1 MNILIVLI
9 SSFKR
14 VKSCISCVLTNVCLH
29 KKDFCVK
36 GKNIFRNDSNWL
48 ISWII
53 LSNWQFLVVRR
64 AMTWKRNYI
73 VLIGFLTSF
82 WQSRLNKCLYVLII
96 SVYCKSMLF
105 GIVNISIILSN
116 TFNLYIKQYFQLGD
130 LRFNVW

>member
-1 MNILIVLI
+1 MHRVIMMFSKLMNEYFYI
-9 SSFKR
+9 SICSFKR
-14 VKSCISCVLTNVCLH
+14 VKLCISCVLPNVCLH

-82 WQSRLNKCLYVLII
+82 WQSRLNKCLYVLILSI
-96 SVYCKSMLF
+96 YCKSMF
-105 GIVNISIILSN
+105 QCFIIIRYCKY
-116 TFNLYIKQYFQLGD
+116 FNNLIKHL
-130 LRFNVW
+130 